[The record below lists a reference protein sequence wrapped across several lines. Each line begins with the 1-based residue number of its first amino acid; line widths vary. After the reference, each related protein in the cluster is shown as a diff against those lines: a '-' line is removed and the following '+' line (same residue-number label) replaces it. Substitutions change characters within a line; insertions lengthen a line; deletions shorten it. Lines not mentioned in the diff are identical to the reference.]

1 MYWMG
6 ERGWRVTGYFCST
19 ECLLVFVCV
28 LIFFFF
34 FFLNFNSVFKQV
46 DILHTPCVHTNVKL
60 IYEDYAM
67 VYKSKTKSNTHKNRP
82 PPPPKKKKRKKKE
95 EECKGKNV

>member
-6 ERGWRVTGYFCST
+6 DRGWGVTGYFCST

-28 LIFFFF
+28 LIYFILFYFY
-34 FFLNFNSVFKQV
+34 SVFKQV

-67 VYKSKTKSNTHKNRP
+67 VYKNKTKNNTLKNRKP
-82 PPPPKKKKRKKKE
+82 KEKKKI
-95 EECKGKNV
+95 CKGKNV